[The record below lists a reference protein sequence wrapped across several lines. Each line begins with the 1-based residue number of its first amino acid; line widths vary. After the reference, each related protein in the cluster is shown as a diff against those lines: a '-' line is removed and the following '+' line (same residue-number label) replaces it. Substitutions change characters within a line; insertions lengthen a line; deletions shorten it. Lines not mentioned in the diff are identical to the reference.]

1 MYGPE
6 TCKLRSLMKIH
17 VCGQFYSIGVPLF
30 VSKGGLPVYNTTKI
44 GQVPSG
50 TTVFSWKLK
59 SNDHS
64 AIKEIKD
71 GYKIAVS
78 AINDHGCSGI
88 EGNFIVHLVSPIKN
102 PKTVNRGIVS
112 Y

>member
-1 MYGPE
+1 M
-6 TCKLRSLMKIH
+6 KLHI
-17 VCGQFYSIGVPLF
+17 CAQFYSIGVPLF
-30 VSKGGLPVYNTTKI
+30 VSKGGLPVYNMTKI

-50 TTVFSWKLK
+50 NTLFSWELK
-59 SNDHS
+59 SNDQL
-64 AIKEIKD
+64 ATKEIKD

-88 EGNFIVHLVSPIKN
+88 EGNFIVHLVSPIKDTE
-102 PKTVNRGIVS
+102 TVNHGIVS